1 MRFVL
6 SLIRHIKRSPLHH
19 PILHNIITSFR
30 RIWIKRF
37 LACHF
42 FWIWA
47 DKLIIK
53 NNSTIFVSANM
64 TIGWNRKML
73 FQFSHWHYCLPF
85 RMRCRFI
92 PLSSCYFD
100 HGIFALLSY
109 VFCFI
114 FSISFLFV
122 AAVFAKC
129 SMVAMSQKSSRN
141 DEQLDAHLTHYQR
154 HAGSNPASAIP
165 AAVV

>member
-1 MRFVL
+1 MRFAL
-6 SLIRHIKRSPLHH
+6 SLIRHIKRSLLHH
-19 PILHNIITSFR
+19 PILHDIITSFR
-30 RIWIKRF
+30 RIHIKRF

-42 FWIWA
+42 LDLGRQINY
-47 DKLIIK
+47 K
-53 NNSTIFVSANM
+53 NNSTIFASANM

-85 RMRCRFI
+85 RRRCRFI

-154 HAGSNPASAIP
+154 HVGSNPTSAIL